1 MRMQMVR
8 FGGRRPIVAA
18 MGPIIRLIAVVFSAI
33 VLLGFAFFATDE
45 MSRGSQNQQNALSSE
60 LSSTNSRADDDVSA
74 SRDLP
79 PVAPSPQEEAQREKV
94 NGTFREAVEDAN
106 DVLLGPFANLVES
119 ADNTWVV
126 HAVPALLGLLL
137 YGFCLGML
145 ARMLP
150 KHREHGADWRTVS

>member
-1 MRMQMVR
+1 M

-18 MGPIIRLIAVVFSAI
+18 MGSVIRLIAVACSAI

-45 MSRGSQNQQNALSSE
+45 MSRGSQNQQKALNSE
-60 LSSTNSRADDDVSA
+60 LASTSTREDDDLSA

-79 PVAPSPQEEAQREKV
+79 PVAPSPQEEAQRERV

-106 DVLLGPFANLVES
+106 DVLLGPLAGLVKS

-126 HAVPALLGLLL
+126 HGVPVLLGVLL

-150 KHREHGADWRTVS
+150 KHREHGADWRTVT